1 MRKCRCL
8 VFICLC
14 FVMCCAL
21 SACGGQEASQ
31 PEAGRIDTF
40 IIGTTAEIS
49 SAKRSVY
56 NFDVLTGTLSQL
68 APVWVDADGVYH
80 PLLCTYS
87 TEDSRTWILTVREGM
102 TWHDGQP
109 VSAADIQFTLEYLD
123 SQNGGGYADSYE
135 DIRLV
140 DERTIALELAE
151 PNPRHLASLTT
162 LRILPKHI
170 YQDVTD
176 DSALPSDEANIGCGP
191 YRFVRFDADAGVLAF
206 DAYDAY
212 PDGQPMVEHV
222 LFRLFDNE
230 DTMYMALKSGEID
243 MVYRYS
249 SGVSTAVLEDL
260 QRTEQI
266 SLLPIRNTAN
276 SAVLIFNNQVSPFD
290 NEKIRQALA
299 CAIDYARFREL
310 FGSPYALASEAGF
323 IPPGTYGYVQT
334 QTLERDL
341 QLAAAYLQEAGCTD
355 SDDDGYLEY
364 QGQPLC
370 VEVMVRDDK
379 PVHARYAE
387 LLMNNLAEVGIAVQ
401 IDVQEV
407 AAFRELTEQQH
418 AHAAVI
424 TGLTAFG
431 MAKNQGLAALYL
443 WGENSMSYGQVYD
456 EDYKAL
462 LDQADA
468 AANMEEYAL
477 VAAEIQQYYADTLP
491 AIALFWDSHIQAFN
505 SRYSGFV
512 EDGTFGLLNVQ
523 TWFSLQAE

>member
-1 MRKCRCL
+1 M
-8 VFICLC
+8 
-14 FVMCCAL
+14 
-21 SACGGQEASQ
+21 
-31 PEAGRIDTF
+31 
-40 IIGTTAEIS
+40 
-49 SAKRSVY
+49 
-56 NFDVLTGTLSQL
+56 
-68 APVWVDADGVYH
+68 
-80 PLLCTYS
+80 
-87 TEDSRTWILTVREGM
+87 
-102 TWHDGQP
+102 
-109 VSAADIQFTLEYLD
+109 
-123 SQNGGGYADSYE
+123 
-135 DIRLV
+135 
-140 DERTIALELAE
+140 
-151 PNPRHLASLTT
+151 
-162 LRILPKHI
+162 
-170 YQDVTD
+170 
-176 DSALPSDEANIGCGP
+176 
-191 YRFVRFDADAGVLAF
+191 
-206 DAYDAY
+206 
-212 PDGQPMVEHV
+212 
-222 LFRLFDNE
+222 
-230 DTMYMALKSGEID
+230 
-243 MVYRYS
+243 
-249 SGVSTAVLEDL
+249 
-260 QRTEQI
+260 
-266 SLLPIRNTAN
+266 
-276 SAVLIFNNQVSPFD
+276 
-290 NEKIRQALA
+290 
-299 CAIDYARFREL
+299 
-310 FGSPYALASEAGF
+310 
-323 IPPGTYGYVQT
+323 
-334 QTLERDL
+334 